1 LWNLSELKKEFW
13 GFLHYAGPP
22 TISYALDA
30 AVEIVAL
37 TYIAKIG
44 ERELAAAG
52 LAFMLSNMTG
62 HAVYTGMS
70 TALGTIGS
78 QAYGAQ
84 KYYLV
89 GNILQQSL
97 LVVAL
102 TLLPIAI
109 LWYFAG
115 ALFALSGIAPE
126 IAVIAGSIIRLQIL
140 TLPPM
145 ALLQLIKVCVCV
157 CVCVC
162 VWVCPE
168 RQVIQRPTSEL
179 LYVYTCV
186 CVCVC
191 VCACVRVCYYICVL
205 IIVYCRGATIY
216 VSSY

>member
-1 LWNLSELKKEFW
+1 MTGGCRYRRNNELWNLSELKKEFW

-157 CVCVC
+157 CVCVLREPGHPAPHIRAS
-162 VWVCPE
+162 VCLH
-168 RQVIQRPTSEL
+168 VCM
-179 LYVYTCV
+179 CV
-186 CVCVC
+186 CVHACVC
-191 VCACVRVCYYICVL
+191 
-205 IIVYCRGATIY
+205 ATIY
-216 VSSY
+216 VSS